1 MKAINPKIRNI
12 NRLKLLSDPFRLHS
26 SMFKFNSLLT
36 KNFCDKKGSID
47 LNKTVYDGVLYKDH
61 SKSLTEVI
69 LNKPKSLNSL
79 DLKMVKNLLKKIRL
93 WIPFNIDGF
102 SSEGEINQ
110 QEKKVPKVVLFTG
123 NGKAF
128 CAGGDIVS
136 LYHAKKENANHKIL
150 KDFFRYEYLLDYSI
164 TKLTPIQ
171 VSMWHGAV
179 MGGGVGLSIN
189 SPFRICT
196 DSSIFAMPEASIGLF
211 TDVGASYFLPR
222 IMNSSVEYGLYLGLT
237 GEKLKGKELAQS
249 GIATHYVQEDKFSK
263 LKDLIIQKVDEQIN
277 LDKLSSLISQNSDYT
292 YSTTTF
298 SLNNS
303 ERIKYVFKLDS
314 VSKIYER
321 LNKIINNKLE
331 NTKELNADLSSEE
344 SRKWA
349 EKTKSTLDKQSPLS
363 LCVIFELLKRGLEM
377 HSIDEAYDV
386 EAQVVAGFMEDSDF
400 FEGVRALLV
409 DKDRNPNWKHKSVND
424 INHSELVKKY
434 FERSEQ
440 IDVDPTKLV

>member
-1 MKAINPKIRNI
+1 MKAINSKINCL
-12 NRLKLLSDPFRLHS
+12 NRFKLLSDPFKLHRAT
-26 SMFKFNSLLT
+26 FNLNSQLI
-36 KNFCDKKGSID
+36 KNFCDKKGNID
-47 LNKTVYDGVLYKDH
+47 LNKTVYDGVVYKDH
-61 SKSLTEVI
+61 SKHLTEVI

-79 DLKMVKNLLKKIRL
+79 DLKMIKNLLKKVRL

-102 SSEGEINQ
+102 SSEGDINQ
-110 QEKKVPKVVLFTG
+110 QDKRVPKVVLFSG

-136 LYHAKKENANHKIL
+136 LYQAKQENSQHKML

-171 VSMWHGAV
+171 ISMWHGAV
-179 MGGGVGLSIN
+179 MGGGVGISIN
-189 SPFRICT
+189 SPVRICT

-237 GEKLKGKELAQS
+237 GEKLRGKELAQT

-263 LKDLIIQKVDEQIN
+263 LKEIIIQKVDEHIN
-277 LDKLSSLISQNSDYT
+277 LDKLNSLISQNADYT

-303 ERIKYVFKLDS
+303 ERIKYIFKLDS

-321 LNKIINNKLE
+321 LNNIIDKKVEKINDQ
-331 NTKELNADLSSEE
+331 NADLLTSEE

-349 EKTKSTLDKQSPLS
+349 EKTKATLDRQSPLS

-377 HSIDEAYDV
+377 NSIDEAYDV

-409 DKDRNPNWKHKSVND
+409 DKDKNPKWKHKSVGEV
-424 INHSELVKKY
+424 NHSELVKKY

-440 IDVDPTKLV
+440 IDVDPSK